1 MKYFTDGSF
10 LGGTRVINSFASS
23 VDTTGDEENKKYT
36 RLNHINQFKSF
47 LYSQLRMNLLES
59 PINGNS
65 TCVRRKE
72 PRAGMT
78 GTAVA
83 AVHEHRR
90 VKTLK
95 ERQPD
100 KTKVTE
106 DVAASKQA
114 LPIRMISTKWQVDR
128 PLPHRL
134 NTEECAEI
142 LVTNVISS
150 SCNALHSSTKETS
163 SARTSTPIAISALE
177 KISLV

>member
-1 MKYFTDGSF
+1 
-10 LGGTRVINSFASS
+10 
-23 VDTTGDEENKKYT
+23 
-36 RLNHINQFKSF
+36 
-47 LYSQLRMNLLES
+47 MNLLES
-59 PINGNS
+59 PINGNK
-65 TCVRRKE
+65 TCVKRKE
-72 PRAGMT
+72 PRAGMA

-90 VKTLK
+90 VKILK
-95 ERQPD
+95 ERHPD

-106 DVAASKQA
+106 DVAASKHA

-150 SCNALHSSTKETS
+150 SCNAFHSSTKETS
-163 SARTSTPIAISALE
+163 SARTSTPMAISALE
-177 KISLV
+177 KISLVRRGEIRATS